1 MLASKKMKLIYCDA
15 LLIHLAYSKK
25 AHRTHQQTIEILH
38 CSLRVCGNYRLS
50 ENQSQGKYFKKNKKN
65 NNGKVVVNCSG
76 IKETFNVL
84 VRTSNICCVILCI
97 A

>member
-38 CSLRVCGNYRLS
+38 CSLRVCGNYRLR
-50 ENQSQGKYFKKNKKN
+50 ENQSQGEKKRKKITTERW
-65 NNGKVVVNCSG
+65 GL
-76 IKETFNVL
+76 IVL
-84 VRTSNICCVILCI
+84 V
-97 A
+97 

>member
-1 MLASKKMKLIYCDA
+1 MKLIYCDA
-15 LLIHLAYSKK
+15 LLIYLAYSKK

-38 CSLRVCGNYRLS
+38 CSLRVCSNYRLC
-50 ENQSQGKYFKKNKKN
+50 ENQSQGKFLKKEKKIKTERW
-65 NNGKVVVNCSG
+65 GGVNCSG

-84 VRTSNICCVILCI
+84 VRTSNICCVIPCI